1 MIVFGGKCG
10 QGYRYATHITK
21 VFVKR
26 TKLFLQCEDCCS
38 LDDVHV
44 ELVLTIPPFTVFS
57 L

>member
-1 MIVFGGKCG
+1 MIVFGGKYG

-44 ELVLTIPPFTVFS
+44 ELVLTIPPPTFS